1 MSLHVEAQAP
11 ERGLDLVLDLPAGRT
26 LALVGPNGAGKSSLL
41 ALLGGDLRPAR
52 GEVVLGGRVLTS
64 VRPGGR
70 TVQVPAHARRVATLG
85 QEAHLI
91 PHLTALGNVAFP
103 LRARGVPRRDARA
116 RAHELLAEVGAADLA
131 ERRPGRLSGGQ
142 QQRVAIARALAADPE
157 LLLLDEPMSALDVD
171 AAAEIRALLP
181 RFLEGRSA
189 VVVTHDVLDAIT
201 MAHDV
206 LVLEGGEVRDHG
218 PTADLLARP
227 RTAFAARFAG
237 LALLHGR
244 AGAAPTAG
252 GVAEGAGAVGPTGV
266 PGTDQDAA
274 LRLPT
279 GELIHG
285 RRSGDLREGD
295 PGLAA
300 LRPAAVTLAPS
311 TGDRPAGTVLARTVT
326 GLEPRG
332 DLVRVRTADLEA
344 DLAPEA
350 VAAGTLRPG
359 SDVRLLVPR
368 DAVTIYPAR

>member
-11 ERGLDLVLDLPAGRT
+11 ERGLDLALDLPAGRT
-26 LALVGPNGAGKSSLL
+26 LAIVGPNGAGKSSLL

-103 LRARGVPRRDARA
+103 LRARRVPRRDSRA

-131 ERRPGRLSGGQ
+131 DRRPGQLSGGQ

-189 VVVTHDVLDAIT
+189 VIVTHDVLDAIT

-206 LVLEGGEVRDHG
+206 LVLEDGEVRDRG

-237 LALLHGR
+237 LALLRGQADAGP
-244 AGAAPTAG
+244 AGAP
-252 GVAEGAGAVGPTGV
+252 GAA
-266 PGTDQDAA
+266 QDAA

-279 GELIHG
+279 GELISG
-285 RRSGDLREGD
+285 RRRGDLRAGD
-295 PGLAA
+295 PALAA

-311 TGDRPAGTVLARTVT
+311 TGDRTAGTVLARTVT

-350 VAAGTLRPG
+350 VAAGALRPG
-359 SDVRLLVPR
+359 SPVRLLVPQ